1 MQSQKNILT
10 WRQWGYQKW
19 HFGTKTNETRLVY
32 NCVHLTIKK
41 ELFWYKKEK
50 EPGGKGGKD
59 FAWKE
64 YFCSGSKKESRK
76 KEKNYIGDK
85 ISVRGRAEE
94 RMMKIVQE
102 RKTYILARRERK
114 RAEKKKT
121 ARNLDDLFDHL
132 LLLLVNHVFYF
143 GLKI

>member
-1 MQSQKNILT
+1 
-10 WRQWGYQKW
+10 
-19 HFGTKTNETRLVY
+19 
-32 NCVHLTIKK
+32 
-41 ELFWYKKEK
+41 
-50 EPGGKGGKD
+50 
-59 FAWKE
+59 
-64 YFCSGSKKESRK
+64 
-76 KEKNYIGDK
+76 
-85 ISVRGRAEE
+85 
-94 RMMKIVQE
+94 MKIVQE